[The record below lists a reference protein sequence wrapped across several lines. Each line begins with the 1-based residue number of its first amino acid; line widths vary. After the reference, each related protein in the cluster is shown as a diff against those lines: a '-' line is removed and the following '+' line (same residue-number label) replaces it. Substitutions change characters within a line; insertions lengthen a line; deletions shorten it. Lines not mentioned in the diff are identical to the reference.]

1 MKNKESNNKKD
12 TAGRTNYGK
21 YLFFG
26 VLLAIVVL
34 FVTNYYKEDVP
45 VKTEKEKP
53 YLWSAE
59 TDSQF
64 VKNCYEKYKPQVKD
78 DLDKQVASKA
88 FCHCML
94 DKIKSKY
101 SEYEMHLVKDAEIRK
116 WDEECREANLWKN

>member
-1 MKNKESNNKKD
+1 MKSKENNKEQAKSI
-12 TAGRTNYGK
+12 NYGK

-34 FVTNYYKEDVP
+34 FVMNYYKEDTP

-101 SEYEMHLVKDAEIRK
+101 SEYEMHLVKDTEIKK
-116 WDEECREANLWKN
+116 WDEECREENLWKN

>member
-12 TAGRTNYGK
+12 TAGKTNYGK

-101 SEYEMHLVKDAEIRK
+101 SEYEMHLVKDAEIKK
-116 WDEECREANLWKN
+116 WDEECRESTWKN

>member
-1 MKNKESNNKKD
+1 MKNNDNNKDQDKS
-12 TAGRTNYGK
+12 TNYGK

-34 FVTNYYKEDVP
+34 FVMNSYKEDVP
-45 VKTEKEKP
+45 VNKEKEKP

-101 SEYEMHLVKDAEIRK
+101 SEYEMNKVKDFEIKK
-116 WDEECREANLWKN
+116 WDEECRESTWRN